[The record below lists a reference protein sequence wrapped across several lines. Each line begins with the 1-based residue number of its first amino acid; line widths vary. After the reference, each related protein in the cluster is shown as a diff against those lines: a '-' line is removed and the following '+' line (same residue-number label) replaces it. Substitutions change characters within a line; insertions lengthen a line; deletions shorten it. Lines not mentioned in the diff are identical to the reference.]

1 MIKCDYCGNES
12 MGLAYYYSRLGT
24 YCTSQC
30 AEKAKKESD
39 PSVTD
44 LLANL
49 ARRVSSLEQQLRD
62 TQRNLEKFA
71 EQTESNSEDIRELD
85 DSTQP
90 KPVFDTTR
98 IKSFKLSDLN
108 GKIVRIHSATDS
120 AEGITVTTTVAS
132 DYLSGEI
139 YVLGSEVV
147 SR

>member
-49 ARRVSSLEQQLRD
+49 ARRVSSLEQQL
-62 TQRNLEKFA
+62 
-71 EQTESNSEDIRELD
+71 
-85 DSTQP
+85 
-90 KPVFDTTR
+90 
-98 IKSFKLSDLN
+98 
-108 GKIVRIHSATDS
+108 SATQTNMEKLAEEGANTLHFAHAIERDVMVIEKRLDNGMSPKEVEVFTFENFLDS
-120 AEGITVTTTVAS
+120 IADKVAQKII
-132 DYLSGEI
+132 G
-139 YVLGSEVV
+139 GG
-147 SR
+147 R